1 MWAALAGGNADAAQ
15 GSALEAPA
23 VATPAPDEAPSF
35 WQRLAQGE
43 LSGFV
48 AVDSRWF
55 FEPALHPGQN
65 PAALNPGILAQP
77 EYRYEWNEGHDRL
90 TLAPFGRLDFQ
101 DERRRHWDVREASWL
116 HTGEGWDFRF
126 GVGKVFWGVCESN
139 HLVDI
144 VNQEDLIEDIDGE
157 DKLGQ
162 PMLQLSLFRRWGTVE
177 LFFMPRFRERTFAG
191 RKGRLRFNLPIATGQ
206 PSWDSSLREW
216 HPDGAI
222 RWSRALGAFDV
233 GVSHFSGTGR
243 EPRFFLRLRGTERPQ
258 LLPRY
263 DVIHQTSID
272 VQATTESWL
281 WKLEAMTR
289 GGQGD
294 RFAALV
300 GGFEYTF
307 YSVFRSAADVGV
319 LAEYSYDGRD
329 TDVPL
334 ETLLA
339 LRPPPAGVPPI
350 ALPTGT
356 FSLGD
361 TPPTFLDNDIFA
373 GIRISPN
380 DEQSTE
386 FLAGG
391 VVDIDTRTAFVF
403 VEVSRRIRERW
414 KVELDARIFA
424 NVAETDILFD
434 LRNDSFLQLR
444 IARYF

>member
-1 MWAALAGGNADAAQ
+1 MWAALLGGRAEAAE
-15 GSALEAPA
+15 GPTPAAPAAEAP
-23 VATPAPDEAPSF
+23 TPEDAPSF
-35 WQRLAQGE
+35 WRRLARGD

-48 AVDSRWF
+48 AVDTRWF
-55 FEPALHPGQN
+55 LEPALYPGQN

-77 EYRYEWNEGHDRL
+77 EYRYEWNESHDRL

-101 DERRRHWDVREASWL
+101 DERRRHWDLREASWL
-116 HTGEGWDFRF
+116 HTSEGWDFRF
-126 GVGKVFWGVCESN
+126 GVGKVFWGVAESN

-144 VNQEDLIEDIDGE
+144 INQDDLIEDIDGE
-157 DKLGQ
+157 EKLGQ
-162 PMLQLSLFRRWGTVE
+162 PMVQLSLFRRWGTVE

-191 RKGRLRFNLPIATGQ
+191 RKGRLRFNLPIAVGH
-206 PSWDSSLREW
+206 PSWDSSLEEW

-222 RWSRALGAFDV
+222 RWSRAIGAFDV

-258 LLPRY
+258 ILPRY
-263 DVIHQTSID
+263 DVIHQTSMD
-272 VQATTESWL
+272 VQATMGSWL

-289 GGQGD
+289 GGQGG

-300 GGFEYTF
+300 GGVEYTF

-334 ETLLA
+334 QTLLA
-339 LRPPPAGVPPI
+339 LRPPPPGAPPI
-350 ALPTGT
+350 PPVTGT
-356 FSLGD
+356 FSLGG
-361 TPPTFLDNDIFA
+361 TAPAFLDNDVFA

-386 FLAGG
+386 FLAGAA
-391 VVDIDTRTAFVF
+391 VDIDTRTTFAS
-403 VEVSRRIRERW
+403 VEASRRIGERW
-414 KVELDARIFA
+414 TVELDARVFA

-434 LRNDSFLQLR
+434 LRNDSLLQLR